1 MLSPWLAVSDPA
13 WSQLEEL
20 GKEMQKLF
28 GLYAPSGNIRGVVKG
43 TFPPVNVAESPEK
56 VIAYI
61 YAPGIDPE
69 KLELSIE
76 KNLLTISASR
86 DTAAEVGENVDPS
99 GYYRRERFSGTFKRV
114 ISLPESVDPANT
126 EATYQ
131 SGILTVSIAKKEEQ
145 RSRKIAV
152 NVN

>member
-1 MLSPWLAVSDPA
+1 MLSPWIAVSDPA

-28 GLYAPSGNIRGVVKG
+28 GLYAPSGNIRGVIKG
-43 TFPPVNVAESPEK
+43 TFPPVNVVETPEK

-61 YAPGIDPE
+61 YAPGMDPS
-69 KLELSIE
+69 KLDLTIE
-76 KNLLTISASR
+76 KNLLTISAER
-86 DTAAEVGENVDPS
+86 DTAKEVGQDVNPR
-99 GYYRRERFSGTFKRV
+99 GYYRRERFSGAFKRV

-126 EATYQ
+126 EAAYDA
-131 SGILTVSIAKKEEQ
+131 GILTVTISKKEEQ

-152 NVN
+152 NAN

>member
-20 GKEMQKLF
+20 SREMQKLF

-43 TFPPVNVAESPEK
+43 TFPPVNVAETPEK

-69 KLELSIE
+69 KLELTME
-76 KNLLTISASR
+76 KNLLTISAGR
-86 DTAAEVGENVDPS
+86 DTAAEVGENTDPA

-114 ISLPESVDPANT
+114 ISLPESVDPSKT

-131 SGILTVSIAKKEEQ
+131 AGILTVSIAKKEEQ

-152 NVN
+152 NIS